1 MPGLLML
8 HGQAEVD
15 GQAVR
20 IAPASIPKE
29 GYMRKFGSGS
39 HDVTRAEGEE
49 NRRWSE

>member
-8 HGQAEVD
+8 PGQAEVD

-29 GYMRKFGSGS
+29 GYFDFAFRER
-39 HDVTRAEGEE
+39 DNVTG
-49 NRRWSE
+49 